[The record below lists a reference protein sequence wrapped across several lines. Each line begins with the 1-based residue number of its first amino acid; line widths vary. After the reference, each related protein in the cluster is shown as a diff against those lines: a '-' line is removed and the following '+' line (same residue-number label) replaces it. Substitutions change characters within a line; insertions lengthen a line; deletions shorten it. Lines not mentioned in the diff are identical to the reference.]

1 VAQRIGKELEA
12 MQQRLERLLDQAM
25 DRHTTGLA
33 RANPKWHPP
42 VDAYETEEEF
52 VVLVALAGMS
62 KESIQITYQ
71 EPDLRIW
78 GTRSASPHS
87 GKVKYHQMEINFGPF
102 ERIIRIGFP
111 VQADRIN
118 AQYKDGFLTI
128 YIPKNLKRK
137 VIKVRKEE

>member
-1 VAQRIGKELEA
+1 MAQRIGKELEA
-12 MQQRLERLLDQAM
+12 MQQRLEQLLDQAM

-33 RANPKWHPP
+33 KANSKWHPP

-52 VVLVALAGMS
+52 VVLVAIAGMS
-62 KESIQITYQ
+62 KEAIQITFQ

-78 GTRSASPHS
+78 GTRSASPHP

-102 ERIIRIGFP
+102 ERIIRIGSP
-111 VQADRIN
+111 VQAEKIH

-128 YIPKNLKRK
+128 YIPKNLNRK
-137 VIKVRKEE
+137 IIKVRQEE